1 MDHDFAPIVVLEA
14 MALEEEAR
22 TVTLIE
28 ASTPTLPHI
37 VPERSLATGP
47 GVAELSIVGPEVVDT
62 YTGAY

>member
-1 MDHDFAPIVVLEA
+1 MVDVLTATAPIVVLEA

-37 VPERSLATGP
+37 VPEHSLGMLP
-47 GVAELSIVGPEVVDT
+47 SSL
-62 YTGAY
+62 